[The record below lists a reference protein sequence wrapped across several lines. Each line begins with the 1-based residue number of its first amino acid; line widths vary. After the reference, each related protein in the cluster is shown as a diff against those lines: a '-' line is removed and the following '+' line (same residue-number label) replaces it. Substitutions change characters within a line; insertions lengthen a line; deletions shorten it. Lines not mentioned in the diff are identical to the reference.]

1 MRSARLRTRTNRPAA
16 ILLIVLTMLALF
28 AVIGLVFVNY
38 SQSQATSAQVRRSS
52 VSTTTESASYGGLS
66 GGAGYPGDPSDMINT
81 ALRYLIYPGNDTGDD
96 LLVGAR
102 GYDMARM
109 VYGYKAGDLNCVA
122 YNGLGLFHEIFPSS
136 QDGVGDR
143 AQVINYRYFNNGDTV
158 FDPEHT
164 NYRTGA
170 AISTSPGTTYIGRNA
185 AYTAADRNN
194 AYVALTD
201 PETGIVIAPSF
212 HRPALFGSLDQS
224 NANWTSDAGKYML
237 IRPRPFDQ
245 MSPTQKTAA
254 GGTPTS
260 VANYVAGQNIFQYP
274 PPNADGTVTGD
285 VQNLRYADG
294 QTRNDS
300 VWVDFNLP
308 VFNYQGKKVKALVAP
323 LILPLDGR
331 VNLLANGN
339 IRLNGGHASHEGF
352 GPWEIDLSQI
362 VGAADAAA
370 LIANRYGS
378 TNVPM
383 PRGSTAVTTL
393 NFGDLQDVGA
403 YRGLLR
409 PIASAAYPNTVPGV
423 ASRVDF
429 DAAFTAP
436 SSGAA
441 PWVLPTQL
449 QSDPTW
455 PSAAG
460 NGWYDNG
467 NAVET
472 TLHPGLYNP
481 YQWDQN
487 APTAPA
493 NARAFPYK
501 DLRIL
506 AGRYSDIARVYGD
519 PYLGQTFANTF
530 GKDAGSGPNS
540 AADLRRALT
549 TTISNSLARPGLA
562 PNVFGAPTGTYQYDP
577 ARQFPVLTTAPT
589 FNASAVSPGVPG
601 TTDHNGTML
610 RNVRAALGAVDL
622 NRPLVDYRDP
632 ATQPMNPTDP
642 WPLSATSVQV
652 ASYNAAQMDRQ
663 RFAMDIFARLV
674 IATGASANVTMTAGI
689 AAGMPVV
696 TPAVAPTDP
705 EFAAL
710 RWLAQLSANIV
721 DYIDSDDVNT
731 TFVWWPA
738 NPSNPLDPIV
748 FSDPAQVKQRVVYGV
763 EKPRLVLN
771 EVYAEVTNDPA
782 DDMATNGATKPFRVR
797 FFIEALNP
805 SSRNM
810 TTSERVPLGVF
821 DTTSGQF
828 VENAVPLKVGTNG
841 VYQFEIYHNAAN
853 VLNDLQQLDN
863 VDGSIT
869 SPSVKPILSPNLGSG
884 TLATPPNADFVG
896 PNNGSFQPTT
906 DRAGFAVFGPTINTP
921 QVSTA
926 FAPDTTA
933 APFSFMVQVPNA
945 TDPTM
950 VTMPADAPPA
960 PPASPLPYLEYYI
973 DQSSVTANG
982 DVKTKILDKLNAS
995 RHVVVMRRL
1004 ACPYLPPSPTNPY
1017 ITVDYM
1023 GQIKVQDAVKFVAD
1037 DGNAMTPPEMAR
1049 TPSPTDAWSIGRA
1062 QPYAGFQGNAAGI
1075 AEDLTRDLDPSG
1087 MSAPTLLNTL
1097 TLAQKPAGGM
1107 AQQQT
1112 LFRHNAADGTGMTLS
1127 DSQFITPFE
1136 WLVHLDRKLIN
1147 AVELLH
1153 VPTVAPHRLTHD
1165 FARPNPD
1172 GGPRPYFHRHDLQH
1186 QGIGSVNPLPTGP
1199 LFDPQSPLYRM
1210 FEVLTV
1216 KPWTYGVPNGGRV
1229 PGKININ
1236 MIWDQ
1241 GGTSGSRVFDALM
1254 LTNGGMS
1261 PANQFTPPEVQAIWN
1276 GLKASRSPSFIPPGN
1291 QHTWAGNTLHEA
1303 GAGDQP
1309 IQSFGTPMLMAGG
1322 SFPQGSG
1329 IANTLFRNRLDTTG
1343 TYSVPLFSRDNNPAA
1358 PTMHPY
1364 QAYEPMRKVFNNITT
1379 TTDCYLVILTVGWFE
1394 VTNVSASYS
1403 VANPPLLGTEIY
1415 RTVPGDMRTQAVAV
1429 IDRTQIGVDNG
1440 GNQVGGVYFS
1450 ELAAEVPLGGTTLDF
1465 PANGPGGSGGAVI
1478 YSEGKTFIININNGT
1493 QLRLGTGDAATG
1505 QGDGEWVT
1513 VSGVTYNA
1521 ATGMATVGI
1530 SGTTCY
1536 HPAGSPVSNAFLRN
1550 PGPQPGFD
1558 YTKPQWQGV
1567 VPFVAELRPS
1577 Q

>member
-1 MRSARLRTRTNRPAA
+1 MRSSSFRERTNRRAA

-66 GGAGYPGDPSDMINT
+66 GGAGYPGDPSDMMNT

-109 VYGYKAGDLNCVA
+109 VYGYKSGDLNCIA
-122 YNGLGLFHEIFPSS
+122 YNGLGLFHEATSVA
-136 QDGVGDR
+136 GLTDR
-143 AQVINYRYFNNGDTV
+143 AQVINYRYFNGEGR

-164 NYRTGA
+164 GYRNDAVTDPNSSA
-170 AISTSPGTTYIGRNA
+170 TYIGRNA
-185 AYTAADRNN
+185 AYTAVDRNN

-212 HRPALFGSLDQS
+212 HRPALFGSLAQT
-224 NANWTSDAGKYML
+224 NPNWTTPAGKYML
-237 IRPRPFDQ
+237 IRPRPAEN
-245 MSPTQKTAA
+245 P
-254 GGTPTS
+254 G
-260 VANYVAGQNIFQYP
+260 FQYP

-294 QTRNDS
+294 RTRNDS
-300 VWVDFNLP
+300 IWVDFNLP

-339 IRLNGGHASHEGF
+339 MNGAGQIHASHEGF
-352 GPWEIDLSQI
+352 GPWEIDLTQI
-362 VGAADAAA
+362 IGSLPDTNA
-370 LIANRYGS
+370 IITNRYG
-378 TNVPM
+378 TAAVPT
-383 PRGSTAVTTL
+383 PRNTAVTNLT
-393 NFGDLQDVGA
+393 FGELQDTTPGY

-409 PIASAAYPNTVPGV
+409 PIPGASYANTLPGV
-423 ASRVDF
+423 ASWIDF
-429 DAAFTAP
+429 DAKGVGGATA
-436 SSGAA
+436 
-441 PWVLPTQL
+441 WTLPTQL

-455 PSAAG
+455 PNAAQ

-467 NAVET
+467 NATET

-481 YQWDQN
+481 YQWNPD

-519 PYLGQTFANTF
+519 PYLGQTFTGIF
-530 GKDAGSGPNS
+530 GKAAGSGPNS

-562 PNVFGAPTGTYQYDP
+562 PSVVGTSVGTYQYDP
-577 ARQFPVLTTAPT
+577 ARQFPVLTALPV
-589 FNASAVSPGVPG
+589 FDSSSVSASVPG
-601 TTDHNGTML
+601 ATDYNGTII

-632 ATQPMNPTDP
+632 ATQPMNATDP
-642 WPLSATSVQV
+642 WPLSATSVTPT
-652 ASYNAAQMDRQ
+652 SYNMAQMDRQ

-674 IATGASANVTMTAGI
+674 IATGASATVTTTAGTPI
-689 AAGMPVV
+689 V
-696 TPAVAPTDP
+696 TPTVADP
-705 EFAAL
+705 APGFQAL

-738 NPSNPLDPIV
+738 NPSNPLDPTV
-748 FSDPAQVKQRVVYGV
+748 FSDPAQVKLRVVYGV

-771 EVYAEVTNDPA
+771 EIYAEVTNDPA

-805 SSRNM
+805 SSRN
-810 TTSERVPLGVF
+810 TTTAERVPLGVF
-821 DTTSGQF
+821 DTTSMQF
-828 VENAVPLKVGTNG
+828 IENAVPLKVGTDP
-841 VYQFEIYHNAAN
+841 VYQFEVYHNAAQ
-853 VLNDLQQLDN
+853 VLTDLQQLDN

-869 SPSVKPILSPNLGSG
+869 SVKPILSPNLGSG
-884 TLATPPNADFVG
+884 ALVATPPNADFVG
-896 PNNGSFQPTT
+896 PNNNTFKPVS

-921 QVSTA
+921 QCSTA

-933 APFSFMVQVPNA
+933 PPFSFMVQVPNA

-950 VTMPADAPPA
+950 VDMPADAPPT
-960 PPASPLPYLEYYI
+960 PPGTPLPYLEYYI
-973 DQSSVTANG
+973 EQTNVTANG
-982 DVKTKILDKLNAS
+982 DVQTKVIDKLNAS
-995 RHVVVMRRL
+995 RHAVVMRRL
-1004 ACPYLPPSPTNPY
+1004 ACPYQPPSATNPY

-1023 GQIKVQDAVKFVAD
+1023 GQIKIQDAVKFVAD
-1037 DGNAMTPPEMAR
+1037 DGNAMTPPEMER
-1049 TPSPTDAWSIGRA
+1049 MPSATDAWSIGRV
-1062 QPYAGFQGNAAGI
+1062 QPYAGFQGSASSAVI
-1075 AEDLTRDLDPSG
+1075 EDLTRDLDPST
-1087 MSAPTLLNTL
+1087 MPSLANTL
-1097 TLAQKPAGGM
+1097 TMPQQPTGMPAPPYQQKV
-1107 AQQQT
+1107 T
-1112 LFRHNAADGTGMTLS
+1112 LFRHNAMDSSAMTLI

-1136 WLVHLDRKLIN
+1136 WMVHLDRKLIN

-1153 VPTVAPHRLTHD
+1153 VSTVAPHRLTHD

-1172 GGPRPYFHRHDLQH
+1172 GGVRPYFHRHDLQH
-1186 QGIGSVNPLPTGP
+1186 LGIGTASPLPTGP

-1241 GGTSGSRVFDALM
+1241 GGYSGSRVFDALM
-1254 LTNGGMS
+1254 LANGGIS
-1261 PANQFTPPEVQAIWN
+1261 PANQFTLPDVQAIWQ
-1276 GLKASRSPSFIPPGN
+1276 GLKSSRSPSFNPPGN
-1291 QHTWAGNTLHEA
+1291 QDQWAGNTIHEA
-1303 GAGDQP
+1303 SAGDQP
-1309 IQSFGTPMLMAGG
+1309 IQSFGTPMFTAAG

-1329 IANTLFRNRLDTTG
+1329 IANTLFRNRLDASG
-1343 TYSVPLFSRDNNPAA
+1343 SFSVPLFSRDNNPAA
-1358 PTMHPY
+1358 PIWHPY
-1364 QAYEPMRKVFNNITT
+1364 QAYEPMRKVMNNITT

-1394 VTNVSASYS
+1394 VTNVLPSYS
-1403 VANPPLLGTEIY
+1403 VANPPQLGLEIY
-1415 RTVPGDMRTQAVAV
+1415 RSVPGDMRTQAVAV
-1429 IDRTQIGVDNG
+1429 IDRTQIGVDSSN
-1440 GNQVGGVYFS
+1440 NQVGGVFFS
-1450 ELAAEVPLGGTTLDF
+1450 ELATEVAAGGTTLYF
-1465 PANGPGGSGGAVI
+1465 PANGPGSSGGAVI
-1478 YSEGKTFIININNGT
+1478 YSEGKTFTINNGM
-1493 QLRLGTGDAATG
+1493 QLRLGTGDAATS

-1513 VSGVTYNA
+1513 VSSVTFDPT
-1521 ATGMATVGI
+1521 TGMAVVGI
-1530 SGTTCY
+1530 SAASCY

-1550 PGPQPGFD
+1550 PGPQPNFD

-1567 VPFVAELRPS
+1567 VPFVAEMRPS